1 MEFRAA
7 VDSGD
12 VVIAAKAG
20 AVTEVS
26 ADLVTVA
33 NDDGTTLTYRIAKF
47 DRSNQGNC
55 YNQIVRVHEGQR
67 VEVGAVIAD
76 GPATENGEM
85 ALGRNLLVAFM
96 PWEGHN
102 YEDAIILSQRLVQDD
117 VLSSIHIE
125 EHEVDARD
133 TKLGPEEITRDIPN
147 VSEEVLADLDERGII
162 RIGAEVRDGDLLVG
176 KVTPKGETE
185 LTPEERLL
193 RAIFGEKAR
202 EVRDTSLKVPHGET
216 GTVIGVK
223 VFDKDEGDDLPPG
236 VNQLVRVYV
245 ANKRKIT
252 DGDKLAGRHGNKGV
266 ISKILP
272 VEDMPFL
279 EDGTPVDVVLNPLGV
294 PGRMN
299 VGQILELHLGWAA
312 SRGWK
317 VEGSRTGPRPSRRTP
332 TRRPRAPGSPAPSS
346 TAPARTSSPGCSTR
360 RT

>member
-1 MEFRAA
+1 M
-7 VDSGD
+7 
-12 VVIAAKAG
+12 
-20 AVTEVS
+20 
-26 ADLVTVA
+26 
-33 NDDGTTLTYRIAKF
+33 
-47 DRSNQGNC
+47 
-55 YNQIVRVHEGQR
+55 
-67 VEVGAVIAD
+67 
-76 GPATENGEM
+76 
-85 ALGRNLLVAFM
+85 
-96 PWEGHN
+96 
-102 YEDAIILSQRLVQDD
+102 QDD

-162 RIGAEVRDGDLLVG
+162 RIGAEVGTGDILVG

-202 EVRDTSLKVPHGET
+202 EVRDTSLKVPHGES
-216 GTVIGVK
+216 GKVIGVR
-223 VFDKDEGDDLPPG
+223 VFDREDGDELPPG

-245 ANKRKIT
+245 AQKRKIT

-279 EDGTPVDVVLNPLGV
+279 EDGTPVDIVLNPLGV

-299 VGQILELHLGWAA
+299 VGQVLETHLGWVAKPRLEGRGQARLGRRSLPTAA
-312 SRGWK
+312 HAGRPGTSVATPVFDGAR
-317 VEGSRTGPRPSRRTP
+317 EEEITGLLDSTLPNRDGDRLVDGDRQGAAVRRPLRRAVPGAGLGRLHLHPEAAPPGRRQDPRPLD
-332 TRRPRAPGSPAPSS
+332 RPVLDDHAAAAGW
-346 TAPARTSSPGCSTR
+346 
-360 RT
+360 